1 MHRSHLNYG
10 LTRRA
15 FTLVELLVVISII
28 AVLAGILLV
37 ALSSATESATRS
49 RTNATMS
56 SFSAACDAFAMEHG
70 RYPGVVPMRVLG
82 DGSKLTS
89 TQNAMLHLMGGCRV
103 RTSDDNDDSPSAQ
116 AYEAYLTNANQPVI
130 IELPDP
136 NNNAR
141 IWQIA
146 VDLSRIS
153 EGPVV
158 NGKPYPPYFSP
169 KSSELVSRWNMASNP
184 NAADAKEQG
193 FNELPDVYDS
203 WGNPIAYLQQ
213 QRKSGPLVE
222 KTVIGPGGQAES
234 GQFTISGLKL
244 YFEAQAL
251 GEKRIRQR
259 QAELANAAIIGS
271 RMTGPAHS
279 IADETEP
286 GDEQRR
292 WLTAIVAHPAFYDGS
307 NDPYFG
313 TARSKYVLW
322 SPGPDGVFLSHQDGP
337 LSNTG
342 GFDSNGHQSAE
353 PEDIEEFDDI
363 VVYGGG

>member
-1 MHRSHLNYG
+1 MPRSHSNHD

-37 ALSSATESATRS
+37 ALSSATETATRS
-49 RTNATMS
+49 RTTATMS
-56 SFSAACDAFAMEHG
+56 SFSAACDTFAMEHG

-82 DGSKLTS
+82 DGTKLTT

-103 RTSDDNDDSPSAQ
+103 RTSDDDSNSPASQ
-116 AYEAYLTNANQPVI
+116 AYEAYLTNANQPVE

-136 NNNAR
+136 NNNTR

-153 EGPVV
+153 EGPVI

-169 KSSELVSRWNMASNP
+169 KANELVSRWNMASNP
-184 NAADAKEQG
+184 NATDAKEQG
-193 FNELPDVYDS
+193 YNQLPDVYDS
-203 WGNPIAYLQQ
+203 WGNPIIYLQQ

-222 KTVIGPGGQAES
+222 QTIIGPGGAAES

-251 GEKRIRQR
+251 GENRINQR
-259 QAELANAAIIGS
+259 QAELANSAIIGS
-271 RMTGPAHS
+271 RMTGPDHAV
-279 IADETEP
+279 ADESEP
-286 GDEQRR
+286 GQEQRR
-292 WLTAIVAHPAFYDGS
+292 WLIAIVAHPAFYDGS
-307 NDPYFG
+307 NDPLYG

-337 LSNTG
+337 LSPTG
-342 GFDSNGHQSAE
+342 GFDFNGHQTAE